1 MKRIGA
7 FILAASMFGLTVG
20 AALAAGDAAKGEAL
34 AAKGCACHKSKGD
47 LNGKDA
53 AMLLGKMQAFKAGQ
67 GENKAMI
74 SIMKKHSD
82 EDMANLAAYY
92 ASLPKK

>member
-7 FILAASMFGLTVG
+7 LVFAAILCGAAAG
-20 AALAAGDAAKGEAL
+20 ALAAGDAAKGEGL
-34 AAKGCACHKSKGD
+34 AKACACHKSKGD
-47 LNGKDA
+47 LDGQIPA
-53 AMLLGKMQAFKAGQ
+53 ALMEKMKAFKDGS

-74 SIMKKHSD
+74 SIMKKYSD
-82 EDMANLAAYY
+82 QDMEDLAAYY

>member
-7 FILAASMFGLTVG
+7 LIAAALLCVATVA
-20 AALAAGDAAKGEAL
+20 AALAAGDAAKGEAV
-34 AAKGCACHKSKGD
+34 AAKGCACHKSKAD

-53 AMLLGKMQAFKAGQ
+53 AMLLAKMKAFKEGQ

-74 SIMKKHSD
+74 TIMKKYAD
-82 EDMANLAAYY
+82 QDMDDLAAYY
-92 ASLPKK
+92 ASLPAK